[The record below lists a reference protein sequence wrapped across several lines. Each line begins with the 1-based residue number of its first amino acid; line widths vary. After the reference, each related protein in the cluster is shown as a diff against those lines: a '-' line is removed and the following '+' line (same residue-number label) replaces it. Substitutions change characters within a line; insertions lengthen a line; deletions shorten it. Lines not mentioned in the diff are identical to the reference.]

1 MTNVEDEKYMKKIF
15 EDNILMIILELLKK
29 EDAFYILI
37 GLEIL
42 VNIFI
47 FSEKKGRKK
56 EFQNECEKMGISD
69 VLEKLQM
76 NENQMV
82 YEKTLTILETY
93 FETEK

>member
-1 MTNVEDEKYMKKIF
+1 
-15 EDNILMIILELLKK
+15 
-29 EDAFYILI
+29 
-37 GLEIL
+37 
-42 VNIFI
+42 
-47 FSEKKGRKK
+47 
-56 EFQNECEKMGISD
+56 MGISD